1 MKTKTI
7 YRQERERQTKLI
19 KITIAFFLIAIA
31 LSGFAN

>member
-7 YRQERERQTKLI
+7 YREHREQQLKLT
-19 KITIAFFLIAIA
+19 KITIAFFIIAIL